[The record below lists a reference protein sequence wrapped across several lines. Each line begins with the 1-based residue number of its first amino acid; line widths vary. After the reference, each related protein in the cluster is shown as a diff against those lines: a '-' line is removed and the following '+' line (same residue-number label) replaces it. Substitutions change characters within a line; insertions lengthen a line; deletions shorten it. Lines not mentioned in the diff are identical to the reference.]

1 MVAAKNKIMPP
12 KRRATSSQTGAS
24 RRTTRATSS
33 ATQQL
38 DEPQTIVRPDVAN
51 TTQPLNQ
58 TNIEETIR
66 STLNNLLPRLLPSL
80 FANAS
85 QTNALQTNALQ
96 TTALQTTALQ
106 TNALQP
112 NALGTSALQTSVPQ
126 NNTTQTN
133 IRVEL
138 PNVPNINLRPFNRNG
153 DILEFINEFKSASI
167 IYKWSLDRQ
176 LELMNAYLTE
186 GASEFYKS
194 LSPLEKLNIEAVYN
208 GLINKYFVIFCKS

>member
-1 MVAAKNKIMPP
+1 MPP

-38 DEPQTIVRPDVAN
+38 DEPQTIVGPDVTNATLPSNQTN
-51 TTQPLNQ
+51 TTLSLNQ
-58 TNIEETIR
+58 ANIEETIR
-66 STLNNLLPRLLPSL
+66 SSLNNLLPTLLPSL

-85 QTNALQTNALQ
+85 QTNALQAISLQ
-96 TTALQTTALQ
+96 Q
-106 TNALQP
+106 NPQP
-112 NALGTSALQTSVPQ
+112 S
-126 NNTTQTN
+126 
-133 IRVEL
+133 IHVEL
-138 PNVPNINLRPFNRNG
+138 PNIPNISIRAFNGNG